1 MQGRLRHRTG
11 WHERPPARQTA
22 HMTHRYTL
30 DEAQALLPEAR
41 QRIAEAADTLAQLRR
56 LTQGLPGGDAP
67 AGLADDVADL
77 ERRLEEQ
84 LRWFDERGIQVKGIA
99 PALLDLPA
107 RAIRDGE
114 PIDVLLC
121 WRDDED
127 AIAYYHPPET
137 GYRGREPVAMLDDV

>member
-1 MQGRLRHRTG
+1 MRY
-11 WHERPPARQTA
+11 
-22 HMTHRYTL
+22 RYTL
-30 DEAQALLPEAR
+30 AEGQALLPEAR
-41 QRIAEAADTLAQLRR
+41 RRIAAAAETLTELRR
-56 LTQGLPGGDAP
+56 LTQGPFGGNAP
-67 AGLADDVADL
+67 ASLADDVVEL
-77 ERRLEEQ
+77 EDRLEAQ

-127 AIAYYHPPET
+127 AIAFYHPPET
-137 GYRGREPVAMLDDV
+137 GYQGREPVAMLDEV